1 MITIESSLARDNVPV
16 SGESVANYMLVRLF
30 PTSSEGV
37 SSLPLNLSLVI
48 DNSGSMYDSDQ
59 RIIHAIEAACHV
71 VDMLGPQDV
80 ASVVAF
86 HDHART
92 VQPSISAQ
100 NKDGIKEAIRSITGW
115 ESGGTRMATGME
127 KACEEVRR
135 SLSSDMVNRVLLL
148 TDGNTEAPD
157 ECERIAEEETR
168 QGVVFSTFGVG
179 HDWNE
184 RLLAKIADL
193 GRGRWYYVDTP
204 AAIPGIF
211 ERELAGLQKT
221 LVTNVVLTCALK
233 QGVTVK
239 KARLVE
245 PEIADV
251 VTEEVSERELV
262 IKLGSLQKDDPVYL
276 LVQLSLGPRQ
286 PGQYNISDLFAM
298 YDVPGEPDQRARTD
312 PVSVLVT
319 YTTDPTQLWQ
329 NGDVLRYVDMEH
341 VDTMVKRGTM
351 LAEQGQK
358 DKATKL
364 LSAAAQV
371 SQRTGDKKKTRLIQ
385 DALSELGT
393 AGRIDRKTQL
403 AMTDRA
409 RKTKLMPEEE
419 LED

>member
-1 MITIESSLARDNVPV
+1 
-16 SGESVANYMLVRLF
+16 
-30 PTSSEGV
+30 
-37 SSLPLNLSLVI
+37 
-48 DNSGSMYDSDQ
+48 
-59 RIIHAIEAACHV
+59 
-71 VDMLGPQDV
+71 
-80 ASVVAF
+80 
-86 HDHART
+86 
-92 VQPSISAQ
+92 
-100 NKDGIKEAIRSITGW
+100 
-115 ESGGTRMATGME
+115 
-127 KACEEVRR
+127 
-135 SLSSDMVNRVLLL
+135 VNRVLLL
-148 TDGNTEAPD
+148 TDGNTQAPD

-211 ERELAGLQKT
+211 EQELAGLQKT
-221 LVTNVVLTCALK
+221 LLTNVVLTCALK

-262 IKLGSLQKDDPVYL
+262 IKLGSLQKDDPVFVL
-276 LVQLSLGPRQ
+276 AQLSLAPRQ
-286 PGQYNISDLFAM
+286 PGQYNISDLFAT
-298 YDVPGEPDQRARTD
+298 YDAPDEPGQRARTD

-371 SQRTGDKKKTRLIQ
+371 SQRTGDKKKTKLIQ
-385 DALSELGT
+385 DALDELGT

-403 AMTDRA
+403 AMADRA
-409 RKTKLMPEEE
+409 RKTKLMPEDE